1 MARIPKSASMHQK
14 KHNLGD
20 MSMPIDVDAYVDHFY
35 IHYKQQSAQHLAA
48 PAAAW
53 YKYKTQLILD
63 DMKAS
68 GAASAAQAQAL
79 IAQMNQDTT
88 AARSSVQI
96 IKALSE
102 GPLMEETLDSI
113 AAAMNNLLM
122 EKYSSVIDGGSYEE
136 AVTNISNQ
144 YNSMLLNG
152 PVDDTSKFFD
162 YIKQALD
169 LVNARPNKSELRAF
183 AALQKVFEGKTTYND
198 VVSLVSLNTIGIAS
212 QVIGYLSTAA
222 KNLSANGSVSTQSFA
237 STIANIFSRA
247 IGEPLA
253 ERMMKNVLFE
263 ISNNADQA
271 FDSLIAQS
279 GGKLTWDRGTIPT
292 TKQSGTAAGAQSGR
306 TAKVD
311 IISNGLFN
319 LGVTLQNGTTATIEI
334 ATNASIKWQSAKSK
348 NIHIVSRTPLRT
360 FLENESPDRQQY
372 AYNIIAH
379 RLSGGGRKG
388 GFYQAYNAIRSTIAA
403 SFFNEWISG
412 SGEQLVSGG
421 SPIGG
426 LDRAQFLMYNGKIY
440 SIVSIVNRICANT
453 LKGLSTEIRGFST
466 SDSKIDNSFVAA
478 DGKPEWAPDIEAAN
492 VRSQMV
498 RDVINTLTISAS
510 LNSNILK
517 SLF

>member
-152 PVDDTSKFFD
+152 PVDDASKFFD

-169 LVNARPNKSELRAF
+169 LVNATPSKSELRAF
-183 AALQKVFEGKTTYND
+183 AALQKVFEGKAAYND
-198 VVSLVSLNTIGIAS
+198 IVSLVSLNTIGIAS
-212 QVIGYLSTAA
+212 KVIEYLSTAA
-222 KNLSANGSVSTQSFA
+222 NTLSTKGSVATQSFA
-237 STIANIFSRA
+237 STISNIFSRA

-292 TKQSGTAAGAQSGR
+292 TKQSGTAVGAQSGR

-311 IISNGLFN
+311 IISNGLFHLN
-319 LGVTLQNGTTATIEI
+319 VTLQDGTTATIEI
-334 ATNASIKWQSAKSK
+334 ATNASVKWQSAKSK
-348 NIHIVSRTPLRT
+348 SIHIVNRTPLRT
-360 FLENESPDRQQY
+360 FLENEPPDRQQY

-379 RLSGGGRKG
+379 RLSGGGGRRG
-388 GFYQAYNAIRSTIAA
+388 GFYQAYNALRSTVAA
-403 SFFNEWISG
+403 TFFNEWVSG
-412 SGEQLVSGG
+412 TGEQLISKGQSV
-421 SPIGG
+421 GG

-453 LKGLSTEIRGFST
+453 LKGLSAEIRGFST
-466 SDSKIDNSFVAA
+466 SDSKVDNSFVPVDNEHPTVTA
-478 DGKPEWAPDIEAAN
+478 AAN
-492 VRSQMV
+492 WRSQMV
-498 RDVINTLTISAS
+498 RDVINTLIISAS

-517 SLF
+517 SLLY

>member
-1 MARIPKSASMHQK
+1 MERIPMYQK
-14 KHNLGD
+14 EHNLGD

-35 IHYKQQSAQHLAA
+35 IHYKQQFAQHLAA

-68 GAASAAQAQAL
+68 RAASAAQAQAL

-102 GPLMEETLDSI
+102 GPLMEETLDNI

-122 EKYSSVIDGGSYEE
+122 EKYSSVIDGGSYED
-136 AVTNISNQ
+136 AVTNISRQ

-152 PVDDTSKFFD
+152 PVDDASKFFD
-162 YIKQALD
+162 YIKQVLD
-169 LVNARPNKSELRAF
+169 LVNATPSKSELRALS
-183 AALQKVFEGKTTYND
+183 ALQKVFEGKAAYND
-198 VVSLVSLNTIGIAS
+198 VVSLVSLDTIGIAS
-212 QVIGYLSTAA
+212 KVIEYLSTAA
-222 KNLSANGSVSTQSFA
+222 ENLSTDGSVSTQSFA

-253 ERMMKNVLFE
+253 EQMMKNVLFE

-271 FDSLIAQS
+271 FDSLIASS
-279 GGKLTWDRGTIPT
+279 GGKLTWDKGTIPT
-292 TKQSGTAAGAQSGR
+292 TKQSGTAVGAQSGR

-334 ATNASIKWQSAKSK
+334 ATNASIKWQSAKSRT
-348 NIHIVSRTPLRT
+348 IHIVNKTPLRT
-360 FLENESPDRQQY
+360 FLENEPPNGQQY
-372 AYNIIAH
+372 AYNVIVH
-379 RLSGGGRKG
+379 RLSGGRKG
-388 GFYQAYNAIRSTIAA
+388 EFYQAYNAIRSTIAA

-412 SGEQLVSGG
+412 SGEQLVSKG
-421 SPIGG
+421 SPIGS
-426 LDRAQFLMYNGKIY
+426 LDRAQFLMYNGKVY
-440 SIVSIVNRICANT
+440 SIVSIVNKICANT
-453 LKGLSTEIRGFST
+453 LKGLSTEIRGFSI
-466 SDSKIDNSFVAA
+466 SDSKVKNSFVAA
-478 DGKPEWAPDIEAAN
+478 DGKPEGAPDIKAAN
-492 VRSQMV
+492 VRSRMV